1 MLSSGKQIE
10 LCELALESAS
20 SLYRAL
26 LAGEAQDGDAG
37 PIGEDRRF
45 RDPGWKRPPFSLLAK
60 AQLAAEAE
68 WHAATSEVPG
78 VARHHARRVD
88 FLGSFMLNALAPV
101 NFAWTNPTVL
111 EAAWRTG
118 GANFVAGAS
127 LLAEDLA
134 RLARGE
140 KLKGLEDFKIGENI
154 AVTEGKVVFRNELME
169 LIQYAPTTPQ
179 VREEPLLIVPAWIMK
194 YYILDLSPE
203 NSLVRYLV
211 DQGFTV
217 FIISWKNPG
226 AELRDTS
233 FDDYRSKGV
242 MTAIDVDRRDR
253 PRPEA
258 ARRRILSGRH
268 HPGDRRGR
276 HGSRP

>member
-45 RDPGWKRPPFSLLAK
+45 RDLGWKRPPFSLLAK

-78 VARHHARRVD
+78 MARHHARRVD

-111 EAAWRTG
+111 ETAWRTG
-118 GANFVAGAS
+118 GANFAAGAS
-127 LLAEDLA
+127 LLAEDLV
-134 RLARGE
+134 RLACGD
-140 KLKGLEDFKIGENI
+140 KLKGLEHFKIGENI

-194 YYILDLSPE
+194 YYVLDLGPE
-203 NSLVRYLV
+203 NSLAVC
-211 DQGFTV
+211 
-217 FIISWKNPG
+217 
-226 AELRDTS
+226 
-233 FDDYRSKGV
+233 
-242 MTAIDVDRRDR
+242 
-253 PRPEA
+253 
-258 ARRRILSGRH
+258 
-268 HPGDRRGR
+268 
-276 HGSRP
+276 